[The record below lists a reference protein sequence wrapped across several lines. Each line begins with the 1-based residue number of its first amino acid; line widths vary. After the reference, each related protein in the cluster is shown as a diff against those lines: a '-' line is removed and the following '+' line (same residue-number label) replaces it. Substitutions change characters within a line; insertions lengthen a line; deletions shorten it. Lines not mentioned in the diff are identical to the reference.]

1 MDGYGE
7 DLAYVHDVGFG
18 HFANNA
24 APALLGML
32 RQRGILC
39 GLVVDLGCGSGILAR
54 KLCDT
59 GYDVLGVDQSAAMIA
74 IARKQAPAARFRQD
88 SLLTF
93 KVPPC
98 VAVTAIGECFNYL
111 FDRRHTQRSLL
122 GVFSRVHDAL
132 LPGGLFVFDVA
143 GPGRVIGP
151 GTQRTY
157 REGKDWAVLVET
169 EEDRQRMLL
178 TRRISCFRKLGE
190 LYRRNEEVHRLR
202 LYRRSQLA
210 QQLRSCGFRVSIL
223 RGYGPM
229 RFPPGLFGF
238 VARKP

>member
-7 DLAYVHDVGFG
+7 DLAYIHDVGFG
-18 HFANNA
+18 HFAKNA

-32 RQRGILC
+32 RERGILR

-54 KLCDT
+54 KLCDA
-59 GYDVLGVDQSAAMIA
+59 GYDVLGVDQSVAMSA
-74 IARKQAPAARFRQD
+74 IAHKQAPDAQFRQG
-88 SLLTF
+88 SFLSF
-93 KVPPC
+93 KLPPC

-111 FDRRHTQRSLL
+111 FDRRNTKPSLL
-122 GVFSRVHDAL
+122 GLVHRVHEAL

-151 GTQRTY
+151 GTQRSF
-157 REGKDWAVLVET
+157 REAKDWAVLVET
-169 EEDRQRMLL
+169 EEDPKRMLL
-178 TRRISCFRKLGE
+178 TRRITCFRRVGN
-190 LYRRNEEVHRLR
+190 LYRRDEEVHRLR
-202 LYRRSQLA
+202 LYTRSELA
-210 QQLRSCGFRVSIL
+210 RQLRRCGFRVRTL

-238 VARKP
+238 MARKQ

>member
-32 RQRGILC
+32 RQRGILR

-54 KLCDT
+54 RLCDA
-59 GYDVLGVDQSAAMIA
+59 GYDVLGVDQSAAMTA
-74 IARKQAPAARFRQD
+74 IARKQAPDAQFRQG
-88 SLLTF
+88 SLLTV
-93 KVPPC
+93 KLPPC
-98 VAVTAIGECFNYL
+98 IAVTAVGECFNYL
-111 FDRRHTQRSLL
+111 FDRRNTMRSLV
-122 GVFSRVHDAL
+122 GIFSRVHDAL
-132 LPGGLFVFDVA
+132 LRGGLFVFDVA

-151 GTQRTY
+151 GKQRIY
-157 REGKDWAVLVET
+157 REGEDWTVLVET

-178 TRRISCFRKLGE
+178 TRRITCFRKVGK
-190 LYRRNEEVHRLR
+190 LYRRSEEVHRLR
-202 LYRRSQLA
+202 LYTRSELA
-210 QQLRSCGFRVSIL
+210 QQLRSCGFRVSTL